1 MKETTADIST
11 LIQDDLNF
19 NKGTARGEEMLDY
32 SIKAFGVGK
41 GVLVDE
47 NNRIVAGN
55 KTVQAAIKAGIKKI
69 RIVET
74 DGTELVAVKRT
85 DVDLDTKKG
94 REFALADNVVG
105 NVNFDIDYSKVRE
118 AMDKVEM
125 HPEIWDVEMPKDKTL
140 ARWDGGPN
148 EGASKF
154 ASFAFN
160 VYNIIMSD
168 DESEVLQE
176 KAKAYNK
183 EHGTMDGFIGMLIKE
198 YYERNK

>member
-19 NKGTARGEEMLDY
+19 NKGTAQGEKMLDY

-47 NNRIVAGN
+47 NYRIVAGN

-105 NVNFDIDYSKVRE
+105 NVNFDIDYSKVNK
-118 AMDKVEM
+118 AMERVEM
-125 HPEIWDVEMPKDKTL
+125 HPEIWDVEMPKEKTL
-140 ARWDGGPN
+140 ARWEKDPFK
-148 EGASKF
+148 GAARLNTFS
-154 ASFAFN
+154 FN
-160 VYNIIMSD
+160 VYSIIMSEE
-168 DESEVLQE
+168 ESEALQK

-183 EHGTMDGFIGMLIKE
+183 EHGTMDGFIGQLIKE
-198 YYERNK
+198 YNERNK